1 MVDGSQ
7 FVLDNYIDGELKVD
21 SSTELY
27 SKLIR
32 VIPSELREFL
42 KRDDLIVKGSMGQ
55 GNKSDYPWIS
65 ILNKNV
71 TTTTQKGLYVV
82 YLFKRDMSGF
92 YITLN
97 QGITNFEHLYGKH
110 KYDYAVKVSNY
121 FKNEIEGTTFSR
133 NDIILG
139 NGRTKDLGYGYERTT
154 ILSKFYPSNNFTEEL
169 LKADLIDLI
178 NIYDFMVKHM
188 ETSSYDKIIKDVIA
202 GEDDFVLVG
211 DDAIQ
216 TIKEAVDPD
225 DELPFGFNR
234 VLIEQKPFVDRTGK
248 FKRLTNPKVNKI
260 DYLRKTAKDIKNGLI
275 GEELVMSYEKN
286 RLINLGRDDLAEK
299 IKWISAES
307 DAYGYDIQSFD
318 IDKNGNF
325 REIKIEVKTT
335 ASKVDTEFFI
345 SKNEVDTSK
354 KFKDD
359 YCLYRVYDVNSQEPK
374 FYRAFGEVEE
384 NFTLDP
390 ITFMARYKY
399 PVLLN

>member
-1 MVDGSQ
+1 MVNDFQ
-7 FVLDNYIDGELKVD
+7 FILDNYKNGEMKVD
-21 SSTELY
+21 STTELY

-32 VIPSELREFL
+32 VIPAELRDFL

-55 GNKSDYPWIS
+55 GNKSEYPWIS

-71 TTTTQKGLYVV
+71 TNTTQKGLYIV
-82 YLFKRDMSGF
+82 YLFKKDMSGF

-97 QGITNFEHLYGKH
+97 QGITNFEKLYGKN

-121 FKNEIEGTTFSR
+121 FKGEIGETSFS
-133 NDIILG
+133 NNQIVLG

-169 LKADLIDLI
+169 LRADLIDLL
-178 NIYDFMVKHM
+178 NKYDEIIKHM
-188 ETSSYDKIIKDVIA
+188 ETSSYDDIIKNVIA
-202 GEDDFVLVG
+202 EEDISILSG

-234 VLIEQKPFVDRTGK
+234 VLKEQKPYVDRTGK

-260 DYLRKTAKDIKNGLI
+260 DYLKKAVKDIRNGLI

-286 RLINLGRDDLAEK
+286 RLISLGRDDLADK
-299 IKWISAES
+299 IKWISKES
-307 DAYGYDIQSFD
+307 DSYGYDIRSYD
-318 IDKNGNF
+318 VDSKGNF

-335 ASKVDTEFFI
+335 SSKVDTEFYI
-345 SKNEVDTSK
+345 SKNEVNTSK
-354 KFKDD
+354 KYKKN

-374 FYRAFGEVEE
+374 FYRVFGEVEE

-390 ITFMARYKY
+390 VTFMARYKY
-399 PVLLN
+399 PLLRN